1 MYTFTNFFHNYSNEN
16 AEFKNSHQRPQ
27 SSGEEFM
34 GKLLKINGL
43 LLKHTDIEQRVK
55 ALEPGGPDCQLSLH
69 SLLLG
74 YLWKIL
80 FLSISVSL
88 SI

>member
-1 MYTFTNFFHNYSNEN
+1 MCKS
-16 AEFKNSHQRPQ
+16 
-27 SSGEEFM
+27 
-34 GKLLKINGL
+34 LKINGL

-74 YLWKIL
+74 TLGKVTFPLYFSFLIHMIL
-80 FLSISVSL
+80 LSYML
-88 SI
+88 LALK